1 MKIGIASPIL
11 TEPLKEFLDDKN
23 IGNAPDGLGGTPVT
37 QLVKGLLKAGQN
49 VSVYSLDFTVD
60 KPIVFSGKRLALYY
74 GAYRPKHRIW
84 NFFKQEREI
93 IRDFILEDKPD
104 LVHAHWTYEFALGA
118 LASKYPTLISVHDW
132 APTIFWLKR
141 DHYRM
146 GRLLMAVSVFCKGSH
161 FLSNSPYIQ
170 HRLKKYL
177 RIDAP
182 VNQCG
187 LDQSIFFQQKK
198 NLNTEHPKI
207 ISISNGFGKLKNV
220 SSLIRAFRII
230 KKKVPGC
237 RLLLV
242 GSGFE
247 KNSEAYNW
255 AKKNCLT
262 DGIKFLGLLTH
273 DEVLKILE
281 TADLLVHPALE
292 ESFGMI
298 FLEAMAKRTPVIA
311 GKYSGAVPWVL
322 GYGQAGILTDVRS
335 PELIAKEATG
345 LLLNKKLWA
354 SFSEA
359 GYKYAL
365 ENFHIGKIVDE
376 TICEYKKL
384 IFRSE

>member
-1 MKIGIASPIL
+1 MKIGIAGPIQ
-11 TEPLKEFLDDKN
+11 TEPLKEFLFDKD

-37 QLVKGLLKAGQN
+37 QLVKGLLKAGHK
-49 VSVYSLDFTVD
+49 VSVYSLDIDVD
-60 KPIVFSGKRLALYY
+60 VPKIIKGERLVLYY
-74 GAYRPKHRIW
+74 GAYRLKHRIRD
-84 NFFKQEREI
+84 FFKQEREI
-93 IRDFILEDKPD
+93 IRDFILEDSPD

-132 APTIFWLKR
+132 APVMFWLKR
-141 DHYRM
+141 DHYRL
-146 GRLLMAVSVFCKGSH
+146 GRLLMAICVFYKGSH
-161 FLSNSPYIQ
+161 FLANSPYI
-170 HRLKKYL
+170 RNYLKKYL
-177 RIDAP
+177 RIEAP
-182 VNQCG
+182 VSQYG
-187 LDQSIFFQQKK
+187 LDKSIFFQHKK
-198 NLNTEHPKI
+198 CLNVEHPNI
-207 ISISNGFGKLKNV
+207 VSISNGFGKRKNV
-220 SSLIRAFRII
+220 NSLIRAFRTI
-230 KKKVPGC
+230 KKIVPGC
-237 RLLLV
+237 RLLLI

-247 KNSEAYNW
+247 KNGDAYNW
-255 AKKNCLT
+255 TKKNCRN
-262 DGIKFLGLLTH
+262 DGIEFLGLLTH
-273 DEVLKILE
+273 AEVLKILE

-298 FLEAMAKRTPVIA
+298 FLEAMAKRTPVI
-311 GKYSGAVPWVL
+311 GGNYSGAIPWVL